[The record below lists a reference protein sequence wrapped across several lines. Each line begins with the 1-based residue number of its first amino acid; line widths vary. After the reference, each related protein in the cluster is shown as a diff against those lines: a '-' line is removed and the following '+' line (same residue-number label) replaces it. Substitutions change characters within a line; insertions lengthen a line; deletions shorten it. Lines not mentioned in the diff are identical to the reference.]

1 MYRGDDVT
9 EPKNRDEPIESRIDE
24 DDLPGPGFPAL
35 RTHRSAIAPSPP
47 PATISLAPPEPQRS
61 ASRGP
66 RRTAFVLS
74 GGGARGAYEVGV
86 LSWVFSEL
94 PRFLGGRIPRLD
106 ILCGTSVGAINA
118 CYLAAHA
125 GDPGHGVRGLVDLW
139 NRLELSQVLGFG
151 VRQAWGLPRVLLGG
165 GATPMGLFD
174 VRPMAQM
181 LEREVGWRAVSRNLR
196 HGHLRALSISTTE
209 ISTGRTVIWMQTG
222 PDVALPATAPPRT
235 LIRSDL
241 IGTAHA
247 LASAAIPILFPPVRL
262 GREYYCDGG
271 LRLNTPIAPALR
283 LGATHVFAVALSR
296 EVRGLSASESGPVHP
311 RPLGAATLLGKVL
324 NAFLLD
330 HVVNDLDVLA
340 RINGMISDGIAA
352 YGDDFLT
359 RVSDAA
365 HARGGETYRPVH
377 CLALRPSEDIGKL
390 ASEHV
395 TRGQLR
401 GPSAMSK
408 QLLRAL
414 YLGGDTDADLASY
427 LLFDGGFAK
436 RLIDMGRADAAARRD
451 EIIEFFEGDAGIDP
465 TKTAKGGDTI
475 PPPPVAARKAK
486 LVG

>member
-1 MYRGDDVT
+1 V
-9 EPKNRDEPIESRIDE
+9 PHSKNRDDRISTPPTA
-24 DDLPGPGFPAL
+24 DDAEAAGLAGL
-35 RTHRSAIAPSPP
+35 RMHRSAIAPSAP
-47 PATISLAPPEPQRS
+47 PATLSLAPPTPARTLTRS
-61 ASRGP
+61 GP

-86 LSWVFSEL
+86 LSWIFSEM
-94 PRFLGGRIPRLD
+94 PRFQKGRIPRLD

-125 GDPGHGVRGLVDLW
+125 GDPGHGVRGLVELW
-139 NRLELSQVLGFG
+139 SQLELSKVLGFG
-151 VRQAWGLPRVLLGG
+151 ARQAWSLPRMLFGG
-165 GATPMGLFD
+165 GSAPIGLFD
-174 VRPMAQM
+174 VRPMAEL

-209 ISTGRTVIWMQTG
+209 VSTGRTVIWMQTG
-222 PDVALPATAPPRT
+222 PDVALPTTAPPRT

-247 LASAAIPILFPPVRL
+247 LASAAIPMLFPPVRL

-296 EVRGLSASESGPVHP
+296 EVKGLSASESGPLHP
-311 RPLGAATLLGKVL
+311 RPLGAAALLGKVL

-340 RINGMISDGIAA
+340 RINGMLADGISA

-359 RVSDAA
+359 RVSEAA
-365 HARGGETYRPVH
+365 TERGGEHYRPVH
-377 CLALRPSEDIGKL
+377 CLAMRPSEDIGKL
-390 ASEHV
+390 AAEHV
-395 TRGQLR
+395 ERGQLR
-401 GPSAMSK
+401 GNATLSK
-408 QLLRAL
+408 QILRAL

-436 RLIDMGRADAAARRD
+436 RLIDLGRADAAARRD
-451 EIIEFFEGDAGIDP
+451 EILAFFEGDEGIDP
-465 TKTAKGGDTI
+465 SQSRTHDASGDTETFT
-475 PPPPVAARKAK
+475 RKPK

>member
-1 MYRGDDVT
+1 LDGDDVT
-9 EPKNRDEPIESRIDE
+9 DHRQPNDRPSDPLDE
-24 DDLPGPGFPAL
+24 DDLPGAGLPAL
-35 RTHRSAIAPSPP
+35 RTHRSAIAPSAP
-47 PATISLAPPEPQRS
+47 PATMSLAPAAPQRTIT
-61 ASRGP
+61 RGGP

-86 LSWVFSEL
+86 LSWIFSEL
-94 PRFLGGRIPRLD
+94 PRHRGGRVPRLD

-125 GDPGHGVRGLVDLW
+125 GDPGHGVRRLVELW
-139 NRLELSQVLGFG
+139 LDLELSNVLGFG
-151 VRQAWGLPRVLLGG
+151 VKQAWGLPRMLLGG
-165 GATPMGLFD
+165 GAAPTGLFD
-174 VRPMAQM
+174 VRPMAQL

-209 ISTGRTVIWMQTG
+209 VSTGRTVIWMQTG

-247 LASAAIPILFPPVRL
+247 LASAAIPMLFPPVRL

-296 EVRGLSASESGPVHP
+296 EVKGVSSSESGPLHP
-311 RPLGAATLLGKVL
+311 RPLGAAALLGKVL

-340 RINGMISDGIAA
+340 RINGLISDGISA
-352 YGDDFLT
+352 YGDEFLT
-359 RVSDAA
+359 RVSETAQ
-365 HARGGETYRPVH
+365 ARGGETYRPVH
-377 CLALRPSEDIGKL
+377 CLAMRPSEDIGKL
-390 ASEHV
+390 AADHV
-395 TRGQLR
+395 SRGQLR
-401 GPSAMSK
+401 GGAHLSK
-408 QLLRAL
+408 QVLRAL
-414 YLGGDTDADLASY
+414 YLGGDSDADLASY
-427 LLFDGGFAK
+427 VLFDGGFAK

-451 EIIEFFEGDAGIDP
+451 EILAFFEGDEGIDP
-465 TKTAKGGDTI
+465 TRATREETFPMPEGAGS
-475 PPPPVAARKAK
+475 RKPK

>member
-1 MYRGDDVT
+1 MSQ
-9 EPKNRDEPIESRIDE
+9 PKERDLRTSTPA
-24 DDLPGPGFPAL
+24 DLLEELTGGSLPAL
-35 RTHRSAIAPSPP
+35 RTHRSAIAPSAP
-47 PATISLAPPEPQRS
+47 PASMTLAPPAMPRAVTPS
-61 ASRGP
+61 IP

-86 LSWVFSEL
+86 LSYVFSEL
-94 PRFLGGRIPRLD
+94 ARHRGGRMPRLD

-125 GDPGHGVRGLVDLW
+125 GDPGHGVRRLVELW
-139 NRLELSQVLGFG
+139 TDLELSSVLGFG
-151 VRQAWGLPRVLLGG
+151 VRQAWSLPRMMLGG
-165 GATPMGLFD
+165 GAAPAGLFD
-174 VRPMAQM
+174 VRPMARL

-241 IGTAHA
+241 IGTGHA
-247 LASAAIPILFPPVRL
+247 LASAAIPLLFPPVRL

-283 LGATHVFAVALSR
+283 LGATHVLAVALSR
-296 EVRGLSASESGPVHP
+296 EVKGLSSPESGPVHP
-311 RPLGAATLLGKVL
+311 RPLGAAALLGKVL

-340 RINGMISDGIAA
+340 RINGMLSDGIAA
-352 YGDDFLT
+352 YGDEFLT
-359 RVSDAA
+359 RVSEAA
-365 HARGGETYRPVH
+365 HARGGEHYRPVH
-377 CLALRPSEDIGKL
+377 CLALQPSEDIGKL
-390 ASEHV
+390 ASDHIAH
-395 TRGQLR
+395 GSLR
-401 GPSAMSK
+401 GGALIGR
-408 QLLRAL
+408 QVLRAL

-427 LLFDGGFAK
+427 LLFDGGFAQ

-451 EIIEFFEGDAGIDP
+451 ELLAFFEGDEGIDP
-465 TKTAKGGDTI
+465 NAA
-475 PPPPVAARKAK
+475 PPPDGPGDAEPEVAKRPT